1 MVVFFMKIPQYTITA
16 ATTISNA
23 ITTNMKSTAASTL
36 ATFA

>member
-16 ATTISNA
+16 ATAISNA
-23 ITTNMKSTAASTL
+23 NMKSTAASTL